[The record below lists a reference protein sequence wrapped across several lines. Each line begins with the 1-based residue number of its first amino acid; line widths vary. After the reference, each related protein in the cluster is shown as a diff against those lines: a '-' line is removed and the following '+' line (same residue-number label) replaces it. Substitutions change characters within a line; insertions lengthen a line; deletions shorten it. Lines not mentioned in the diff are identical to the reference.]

1 MISIPFKPLP
11 YAAFAVLQLC
21 TGICQAQQLAYSSAA
36 RPTVSR
42 ATDFITVTA
51 VTTVGKAIK
60 FTRLESTEAKRL
72 LSANL
77 QVRIFPL
84 SQGQDVPVAR
94 HTIEDCNL
102 YLTTIF
108 PVDKVAGGDVMITTP
123 DAGWLSLSTS
133 ERSYAEGNY
142 YIVFET
148 AGADDRV
155 FRLKASDAKNY
166 FDQGFKLTVEGDASI
181 SIEQVKK
188 LHANRKLATIKL
200 VERVDLKGD
209 AIPCYRYA
217 SHKTVLAEIDETMET
232 GELLA
237 CR

>member
-1 MISIPFKPLP
+1 MMPIPLKPLP
-11 YAAFAVLQLC
+11 CAIFAVLQLYA
-21 TGICQAQQLAYSSAA
+21 GICQAQQLAYSSAA

-42 ATDFITVTA
+42 ASDFIAVTA

-60 FTRLESTEAKRL
+60 FARLDSTDAKRL

-84 SQGQDVPVAR
+84 GQGQDVPVAR

-148 AGADDRV
+148 TGADDRV
-155 FRLKASDAKNY
+155 FRLNTKDTKNY
-166 FDQGFKLTVEGDASI
+166 FDQGFKLTVKANESI
-181 SIEQVKK
+181 SIEQVRQ
-188 LHANRKLATIKL
+188 HHVNRNLAEVEL
-200 VERVDLKGD
+200 VKRVDLKGN

-217 SHKTVLAEIDETMET
+217 SHRTVLAEIDEQMKT

-237 CR
+237 CQ